1 MAEQDTEYICDECGE
16 DWDGESCF
24 GYVSDVCANC
34 GALADQSKVE
44 AE

>member
-1 MAEQDTEYICDECGE
+1 MADQDTDYVCDECGE
-16 DWDGESCF
+16 EWQGESCF
-24 GYVSDVCANC
+24 GYVSDVCVNC